1 MNDLYRLLDQAIKL
15 HGSGNL
21 AEAER
26 IYASLLSADPSNST
40 ALQFLGVLRAQQ
52 GRNNDALSL
61 VGAAIRSNPSSAS
74 ALTNYGN
81 VLMALGRPDEALAS
95 YDRSLALQADIET
108 LYNRAV
114 ALQALC
120 RFQEAVAACFLWD
133 DGRRDGHY
141 SNGASAFPC
150 RWN

>member
-26 IYASLLSADPSNST
+26 IYTSLLAAEPSNST

-61 VGAAIRSNPSSAS
+61 IEAAIRSNPRSAS

-95 YDRSLALQADIET
+95 YDRSLALQADI
-108 LYNRAV
+108 
-114 ALQALC
+114 
-120 RFQEAVAACFLWD
+120 
-133 DGRRDGHY
+133 
-141 SNGASAFPC
+141 
-150 RWN
+150 